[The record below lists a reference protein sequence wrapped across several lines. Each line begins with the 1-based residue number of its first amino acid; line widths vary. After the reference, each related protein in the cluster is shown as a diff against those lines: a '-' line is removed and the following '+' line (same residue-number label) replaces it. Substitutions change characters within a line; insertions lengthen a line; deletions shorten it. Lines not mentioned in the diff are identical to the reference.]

1 MAAEVVPFVTVED
14 GRYRVHE
21 ETAAW
26 LAERRSPFAVV
37 AFAGLFRT
45 GKSFLCNR
53 LLERPPGRGFGVGET
68 VQACTRG
75 IWLCKAF
82 LPGAAGGPDVLV
94 LDSEGIGALD
104 ASDDHDVRVFALA
117 VLLCSAFAYNGSSH
131 IDEGAVQTL
140 SLMTRV
146 AESVGGDAHAPTLYW
161 VLRDFALQLSDQAGN
176 PLTHAEYLEQALDPV
191 GAPAGKCA
199 TREAI
204 RAVFPARHLV
214 TLPRPHKGD
223 TAQKLDLKAAS
234 ALSPRF
240 EKALEVFRA
249 HLREHAKPMAAAG
262 APMSGAVYAAYAADL
277 AAKVNETGALPKIE
291 DSWTLLARVQH
302 ADAEAEARRHLLA
315 LAEAECPTAPEGR
328 IAAWVKGACE
338 AHVEALRLMPPAPDG
353 AALAARLG
361 EDVLAHCRA
370 LGRVRDG
377 AALAREAAAR
387 ACDAVAA
394 AGYADPSPLLPTRLD
409 DAEERAAFSEA
420 ALARVCTD
428 LWPRALTD
436 ARDAAAAEAGAALAE
451 RDASLEAARAELS
464 EARDAEWSLRA
475 ELERATREGSPGGAR
490 ASAAEEDGEVEQAHA
505 VAAEAE
511 ARADAAAA
519 RAEHAETVLSSV
531 AARQAE
537 LQAAFERGVEEL
549 RADAAAQAEAC
560 AAAKASA
567 RTADD
572 QRRAVEAE
580 CDKLRGMARDAQE
593 RTVEVH
599 RGVLEELRRRDE
611 AARELADAH
620 RRDAARAEAASLEA
634 RGLKRRV
641 DELLEV
647 AEEAKRLRTSVRAAD
662 SGKART
668 EAERDALRVQLAAQR
683 DEMAAVRRANVDLE
697 GRVAVLQAGARVD
710 AARRGIGGAM

>member
-1 MAAEVVPFVTVED
+1 MAAEIVPFVTVED

-26 LAERRSPFAVV
+26 LAERRAPFAVV

-75 IWLCKAF
+75 IWLCKEWLA
-82 LPGAAGGPDVLV
+82 GDNGGPDVLV

-161 VLRDFALQLSDQAGN
+161 ILRDFALQLADADGK
-176 PLTHAEYLEQALDPV
+176 PLTHAAYLEQALDPA

-223 TAQKLDLKAAS
+223 TAQRLDHKAAS

-262 APMSGAVYAAYAADL
+262 APMSGAVYAAYATDL

-302 ADAEAEARRHLLA
+302 ADAEAEARRALLA
-315 LAEAECPTAPEGR
+315 RAEAECPTAPEGR
-328 IAAWVKGACE
+328 VAAWAAAACE
-338 AHVEALRLMPPAPDG
+338 AHVAALRLMPPAPDV

-377 AALAREAAAR
+377 AALAREAAAH

-409 DAEERAAFSEA
+409 DAEARAAFSEA

-428 LWPRALTD
+428 LWPKALTE
-436 ARDAAAAEAGAALAE
+436 ARDAAAAEARAALTE
-451 RDASLEAARAELS
+451 RDGALEAARAELA
-464 EARDAEWSLRA
+464 EARDAEWGLRA
-475 ELERATREGSPGGAR
+475 ELERATRDDSPAAAR
-490 ASAAEEDGEVEQAHA
+490 PGEDAVGEAHA
-505 VAAEAE
+505 AAAEAE

-519 RAEHAETVLSSV
+519 RADHAEATLGSV

-560 AAAKASA
+560 AAAKAAA
-567 RTADD
+567 RTAED

-580 CDKLRGMARDAQE
+580 CDKLRGLARDAQE

-611 AARELADAH
+611 AAREAADAH
-620 RRDAARAEAASLEA
+620 RRDAARAEAASLEV

-647 AEEAKRLRTSVRAAD
+647 AEEAKRLRTSVRTAD
-662 SGKART
+662 AGKARA
-668 EAERDALRVQLAAQR
+668 EAEREALRAQLAAQR
-683 DEMAAVRRANVDLE
+683 DEAAAVRRANVDLE